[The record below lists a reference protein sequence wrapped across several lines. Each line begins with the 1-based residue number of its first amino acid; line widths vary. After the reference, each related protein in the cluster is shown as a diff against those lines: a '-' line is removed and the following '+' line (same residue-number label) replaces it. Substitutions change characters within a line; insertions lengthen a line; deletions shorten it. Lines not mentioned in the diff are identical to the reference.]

1 MKKLIKRFFILNLR
15 SDILLS
21 EENRKLLLR
30 EKEEKEKLIS
40 KKEEAIR
47 NSLDEHEKKM
57 HDVAKFNR
65 LHEKAKQNQDTYN
78 KGPSES
84 RVAELKKEKLEL
96 GRMTKKLEGEFIRKQ
111 SQLISKEIKC
121 SDISESI
128 VTFRRKEIV
137 LEQKKIRLD
146 REYQEHLKEIKNFQ
160 TSLKN
165 YEKEM
170 NKLNDFLALFFDK
183 KAVLENKN
191 KNINKDFKEKLKEI
205 EQLSGQLEVQIDQLR
220 ENKAELLGQITE
232 CERQIFLWERKIQL
246 EKEMQEALNP
256 NIAKE
261 ELKLLKKELHI
272 MNLKFN
278 DIKKKYG
285 LNKSNE

>member
-1 MKKLIKRFFILNLR
+1 M
-15 SDILLS
+15 LS
-21 EENRKLLLR
+21 EENKKLLLR
-30 EKEEKEKLIS
+30 EKEEKEQLVK
-40 KKEEAIR
+40 KKEEIIR

-84 RVAELKKEKLEL
+84 RVAELKKEKMEL
-96 GRMTKKLEGEFIRKQ
+96 FKKTKKFEGEFIKKQ
-111 SQLISKEIKC
+111 SQLIAKEIKC
-121 SDISESI
+121 SEISENI
-128 VTFRRKEIV
+128 INIKRKEIV

-146 REYQEHLKEIKNFQ
+146 KEYQDYLKEIKSFE

-170 NKLNDFLALFFDK
+170 NKLNDFLALFSDK
-183 KAVLENKN
+183 KGVMENKN
-191 KNINKDFKEKLKEI
+191 KNITKDFGEKLKEI
-205 EQLSGQLEVQIDQLR
+205 ERISGQLELKIDQLR
-220 ENKAELLGQITE
+220 ENKSELLGQIME
-232 CERQIFLWERKIQL
+232 CERQNFLWERKIQL

-261 ELKLLKKELHI
+261 ELKFLKKELHI

-278 DIKKKYG
+278 DIKKK
-285 LNKSNE
+285 